1 MKLRGYTYWEVWF
14 GIIWSKIRNKIVIW
28 GLQDPNILIIRL
40 TGYFQITLIL
50 PSNSVKHLAA
60 FLDCLSLIVIE
71 LLSFYFPVIWQS
83 LQAIIFKLVD
93 VELANLYFKLADIEL
108 TSIYFKL
115 VYYFHCYEIC
125 FFMLLL
131 SVYYFIVIKWHA
143 SIFIAYLNSCELT
156 HLWCLVGLLF
166 NYYDIT
172 CL

>member
-71 LLSFYFPVIWQS
+71 LLGFYFPVIWQS

-93 VELANLYFKLADIEL
+93 VELANLFQI
-108 TSIYFKL
+108 S
-115 VYYFHCYEIC
+115 
-125 FFMLLL
+125 
-131 SVYYFIVIKWHA
+131 WHR
-143 SIFIAYLNSCELT
+143 T
-156 HLWCLVGLLF
+156 DKHLFQISLLF
-166 NYYDIT
+166 SLLWDMFFYASSFSLLFHSYKMA
-172 CL
+172 CLYFYCLFE